1 MIAGAPGPRDEQTAT
16 TKYQEGPLPM
26 NAIARFKEY
35 FGMAPVAAYED
46 EYLDDYDRP
55 VHHDVRGARLRGAD
69 DLDAAPR
76 VPARDRRDDY
86 GYAADRYADEPA
98 PRGRISDLDPVDE
111 VADRRYRGALDDE
124 PAARPRRYHAAEA
137 GARASLRGMGRGGA
151 STPGA
156 AHTHGAVA
164 LAPEEDFVED
174 GLVTMPE
181 TVVERP
187 RGFGDGKSLGEHFR
201 DGRAV
206 VLDLSSMA
214 KDDARRMVDFAAGLV
229 FGLDG
234 RMEKVPDRERTFLLQ
249 PVGMDLTEAE
259 VREAV
264 NGAFRR

>member
-1 MIAGAPGPRDEQTAT
+1 MS
-16 TKYQEGPLPM
+16 
-26 NAIARFKEY
+26 AIARFKEY
-35 FGMAPVAAYED
+35 FGMAPVAAFED

-55 VHHDVRGARLRGAD
+55 VHHDVRGARGLRDAE
-69 DLDAAPR
+69 DLDDEPVTA
-76 VPARDRRDDY
+76 ARDRRDDY
-86 GYAADRYADEPA
+86 GYAGERYADEVSA
-98 PRGRISDLDPVDE
+98 RPRGTDFDAAGGPGAGRG
-111 VADRRYRGALDDE
+111 YRDGLDE
-124 PAARPRRYHAAEA
+124 PPARPRRYHAAEA
-137 GARASLRGMGRGGA
+137 SARASLRGTAPTR
-151 STPGA
+151 
-156 AHTHGAVA
+156 GAVA

-174 GLVTMPE
+174 GLVVVPE

-201 DGRAV
+201 EGRAV

-214 KDDARRMVDFAAGLV
+214 RDDARRMVDFAAGLV

-234 RMEKVPDRERTFLLQ
+234 RMEKVADRERTFLLQ